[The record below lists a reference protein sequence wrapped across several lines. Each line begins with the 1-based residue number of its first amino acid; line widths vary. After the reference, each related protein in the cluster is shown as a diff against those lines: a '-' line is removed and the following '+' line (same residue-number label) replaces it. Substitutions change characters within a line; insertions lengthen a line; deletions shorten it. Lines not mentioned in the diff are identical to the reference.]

1 MAIIPRGRLSR
12 SGPIGLA
19 IAGVLGLVLGT
30 WAPAGDDQAK
40 VSRTDDPAARAV
52 LEQVAKAYRDL
63 TSYSDQGQLIIAMT
77 LGGKA
82 HKQVRPLKLTFVRPN
97 KLDLDAGAVRLLS
110 DGKTLTTVEEPWK
123 KYMTAPAP
131 ATIGLDTF
139 REGPAGALLFGGPT
153 AAPMFVL
160 LSLLSG
166 ANPGVLVD
174 QMGGTI
180 RPAPAPAAPGD
191 GRPAPAARPDG
202 SALLIDLV
210 DGPDLLLRIDP
221 STKLLSAI
229 ELKIDPAQLARSAPP
244 GQSLS
249 IEQFGWTAGA
259 VSTQV
264 AKDRSFA
271 FEAPHGFSRVE
282 SLKDQPGGGAAPRH
296 AVEEKLGKPA
306 PDFSLTLLDGPAKT
320 RTVTKAELAGKVV
333 LIDFWATW
341 CGPCLME
348 LPEIQKLI
356 EHYAVAKNDVLIV
369 ALSQDS
375 RPDELSDVRKLVE
388 KTLRDK
394 QITLTGNPVGR
405 IGLDP
410 SNSVG
415 NAFDVEGYP
424 TLVILD
430 AKGVVQSA
438 HVGYNRDP
446 EEPLHKS
453 LAKEIDALLEGKS
466 LVPPED
472 PAKKD
477 AKRDAR

>member
-1 MAIIPRGRLSR
+1 MAIIQRGRPSR
-12 SGPIGLA
+12 SWAIGLA
-19 IAGVLGLVLGT
+19 VASVLGLVLGT
-30 WAPAGDDQAK
+30 RAPARDDRTK
-40 VSRTDDPAARAV
+40 VTRADDPAARAV

-63 TSYSDQGQLIIAMT
+63 SSYSDQGQLIIAMT

-82 HKQVRPLKLTFVRPN
+82 HKQVRPLKLTLVRPN
-97 KLDLDAGAVRLLS
+97 KLDLDAGAVQLMS
-110 DGKTLTTVEEPWK
+110 DGKTLTTIEGPWK

-153 AAPMFVL
+153 AGPMFVL
-160 LSLLSG
+160 LSLLAGAGWIVPPNWSTNTSG
-166 ANPGVLVD
+166 FA
-174 QMGGTI
+174 
-180 RPAPAPAAPGD
+180 PAAAAPRDGQPAPAAK
-191 GRPAPAARPDG
+191 PDG
-202 SALLIDLV
+202 SALLIDLA

-229 ELKIDPAQLARSAPP
+229 ELKIEPAQLARSAPP
-244 GQSLS
+244 GQTLT

-282 SLKDQPGGGAAPRH
+282 SLRDQPGGGAAPRH

-306 PDFSLTLLDGPAKT
+306 PAFSLTLLDGPEKT
-320 RTVTKAELAGKVV
+320 RTVTKDELAGKVV

-356 EHYAVAKNDVLIV
+356 EHYAGAKKDVLIV

-375 RPDELSDVRKLVE
+375 RPDELSEVRKLVE
-388 KTLRDK
+388 KTLHDK
-394 QITLTGNPVGR
+394 AITLTGNPVGR

-438 HVGYNRDP
+438 HVGYNSDP
-446 EEPLHKS
+446 AEPLHRS

-472 PAKKD
+472 SAKKD

>member
-1 MAIIPRGRLSR
+1 MPIIHRGWLSR
-12 SGPIGLA
+12 GWAIGLA
-19 IAGVLGLVLGT
+19 VAWVLGT
-30 WAPAGDDQAK
+30 PAAAQDARTK
-40 VSRTDDPAARAV
+40 VSRADDPAARAV
-52 LEQVAKAYRDL
+52 LEQVARAYRDL
-63 TSYSDQGQLIIAMT
+63 SSYSDQGQLVIAMT

-82 HKQVRPLKLTFVRPN
+82 HKQVRPMKLTFVRPN
-97 KLDLDAGAVRLLS
+97 QLDLDAGAVRLIS

-123 KYMTAPAP
+123 KYVTTPAP
-131 ATIGLDTF
+131 ATLGLDTL
-139 REGPAGALLFGGPT
+139 REGPAGAVLFGGPT
-153 AAPMFVL
+153 AAPMYVL
-160 LSLLSG
+160 LSLLCG
-166 ANPGVLVD
+166 ANPDVLVD

-180 RPAPAPAAPGD
+180 QPAPGTAPAAKPG
-191 GRPAPAARPDG
+191 G
-202 SALLIDLV
+202 SALVIDLV

-221 STKLLSAI
+221 ATKLLSAI

-244 GQSLS
+244 GQTLT
-249 IEQFGWTAGA
+249 IEQFGWTAG
-259 VSTQV
+259 VLSTQV

-271 FEAPHGFSRVE
+271 FEAPQGFSQVE

-306 PDFSLTLLDGPAKT
+306 PDFSLTLLDGPEKT

-356 EHYAVAKNDVLIV
+356 EHYAGTKKDVLIV

-375 RPDELSDVRKLVE
+375 RPDELSEVRKLVE

-394 QITLTGNPVGR
+394 SITLTGNPVGR

-415 NAFDVEGYP
+415 TAFDVEGYP

-430 AKGVVQSA
+430 AKGIVQSA
-438 HVGYNRDP
+438 HVGYNPDP
-446 EEPLHKS
+446 AEPLHKS

-466 LVPPED
+466 LVPVED
-472 PAKKD
+472 PAKK
-477 AKRDAR
+477 ASKPDAR